1 MDCIEKFREI
11 YRADPEAAAF
21 CPYRVCPLGAH
32 VDHQLGR
39 ITGFAI
45 DKGIRIVYTPAA
57 DGTVELTSLQYEK
70 SVRFQ
75 VNSVPESK
83 VGDWADHLRGAAA
96 ALGRRFPLQTGL
108 SGVIEGTL
116 PIGGLSSSAAVI
128 LSFLSAL
135 CAVNHVSPTE
145 AELIDTARE
154 AENVYVGVSCG
165 KLDQSCE
172 VYCRKDSLLYM
183 DTLDGSYE
191 NIMINKTAKPFEIM
205 ILFSGLERT
214 LAGSKYNL
222 RVDECKSAAY
232 ALQAYSGADYGK
244 FGEAYLRD
252 VPQEV
257 YLRYR
262 DRLPESWRKRAEHYF
277 TENERVLRGAE
288 AWTRGDI
295 ETFGKLVFESG
306 ASSIDNYEAGS
317 EEFRVLYR
325 LMRECD
331 GIYGGRFSGAGFRGS
346 CMALVD
352 PGQRDRI
359 AEYITKKY
367 IGEFPGL
374 SDAFSVFF
382 CQTADGVGNKAIR

>member
-45 DKGIRIVYTPAA
+45 DKGIRIVYTPTA

-128 LSFLSAL
+128 LSFFSAL

-352 PGQRDRI
+352 PAYEEKITD
-359 AEYITKKY
+359 YITKRY
-367 IGEFPGL
+367 TQEFPAL
-374 SDAFSVFF
+374 TDAFGVFF
-382 CQTADGVGNKAIR
+382 CGTADGLKF